1 MSAYVAGVDIGSTFS
16 KIVILDEQAVL
27 VAQSVIPSIGSY
39 RILAE
44 KVLEEGLS
52 RSGLKSEDLVRIV
65 STGIGASSVPYPHQP
80 ITEIACV
87 GKGVST
93 FFPSARTVIEVGGQS
108 SWIIRLTEKGKAA
121 DFVTSEKCA
130 AGSGRFL
137 QVIARVLQIKLEDI
151 GELSLKSR
159 QRVTFTTSCAVF
171 AESEAVSR
179 VAEGAKK
186 EDILAGVHYSI
197 ATKIAALA
205 GRVKLEKDC
214 VMIGGGAKDIGL
226 VKSIEDIL
234 KVRLLIPE
242 EPRTAIALGAAL
254 LACEQYFEKTD
265 SKRVKSGNTQM
276 NNISD

>member
-1 MSAYVAGVDIGSTFS
+1 MNEYVAGIDIGSTFS
-16 KIVILDEQAVL
+16 KIVILDERAAL
-27 VAQSVIPSIGSY
+27 AAQSVIPSIGSY
-39 RILAE
+39 RIMAE

-52 RSGLKSEDLVRIV
+52 KAGLKSEDLVRIV
-65 STGIGASSVPYPHQP
+65 TTGIGAASVPYPNQP

-87 GKGVST
+87 GKGVSF

-108 SWIIRLTEKGKAA
+108 SWIIRLTKKGKAA

-137 QVIARVLQIKLEDI
+137 QVVARVLQIKLEDI
-151 GELSLKSR
+151 GELSLKSKN
-159 QRVTFTTSCAVF
+159 RVMFTTSCAVF
-171 AESEAVSR
+171 SESEAVSR
-179 VAEGAKK
+179 VAEGARI

-234 KVRLLIPE
+234 KITLLIPE
-242 EPRTAIALGAAL
+242 EPRTTIALGAAL
-254 LACEQYFEKTD
+254 IAREQYFEKSTP
-265 SKRVKSGNTQM
+265 N
-276 NNISD
+276 